1 MIHQMNLWDESF
13 KKIKHKTKTIEMR
26 LNDKKRSQI
35 KAGDIIE
42 FTNMSNGET
51 INCLVKSILNY
62 QSFSEL
68 YQHHDKILL
77 GYEEHEIANS
87 SDMLRYYSRDD
98 IDKFGVIGI
107 NLKVIK
113 SRNTEKWNMK
123 KSI

>member
-1 MIHQMNLWDESF
+1 MKN
-13 KKIKHKTKTIEMR
+13 
-26 LNDKKRSQI
+26 
-35 KAGDIIE
+35 
-42 FTNMSNGET
+42 
-51 INCLVKSILNY
+51 ILNY
-62 QSFSEL
+62 QSFAEL
-68 YQHHDKILL
+68 YQQHGKVLL

-87 SDMLRYYSRDD
+87 SDMLKYYSRDD